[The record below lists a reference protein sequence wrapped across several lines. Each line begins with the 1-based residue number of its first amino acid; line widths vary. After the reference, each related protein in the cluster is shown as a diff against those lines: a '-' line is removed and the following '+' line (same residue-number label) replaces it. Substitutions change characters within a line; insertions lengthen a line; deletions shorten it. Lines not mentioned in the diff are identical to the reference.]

1 MRDHAADR
9 PVEDFRGRTVME
21 GAGLFRVDDVPL
33 MEEVMVSELLVSRAK
48 QTRRHIQRFGV
59 RKAGA
64 STSRENQF

>member
-1 MRDHAADR
+1 
-9 PVEDFRGRTVME
+9 ME
-21 GAGLFRVDDVPL
+21 GAGLFRVDNVPL